1 MEYIVGYMKE
11 NNYSFSGPSIAGEL
25 EYVGNRYV
33 IWDFS
38 SND

>member
-1 MEYIVGYMKE
+1 MEYIVEYMKE
-11 NNYSFSGPSIAGEL
+11 NNYSFSGPGIAGEL